1 MHGKVFACLG
11 EFGFRADEFVV
22 GFGFVLVT
30 ALVDLQGEVG
40 RFALHAQEFDFG
52 GDAAFDHGGG
62 AADLFV
68 KDTFALL
75 QAGDGFIQRFAPC
88 FVGAG
93 FAVAQFFGDDVGEFE
108 RFVVGFAAVARQ
120 HGFEVD
126 DFGFAFTQDGGA
138 AGIVDGDEDVTR
150 FDLVAFFDVQL
161 GEDAGVEALD
171 DLQAAAGDDGSLA
184 ARDFFKFVVVGP
196 DDESGEEGSEEE
208 DAPP

>member
-1 MHGKVFACLG
+1 M
-11 EFGFRADEFVV
+11 
-22 GFGFVLVT
+22 
-30 ALVDLQGEVG
+30 
-40 RFALHAQEFDFG
+40 
-52 GDAAFDHGGG
+52 
-62 AADLFV
+62 
-68 KDTFALL
+68 L

-138 AGIVDGDEDVTR
+138 AGIVDGDEDVAR
-150 FDLVAFFDVQL
+150 FDLVAFFDVQF

-171 DLQAAAGDDGSLA
+171 DLQAAAGDDGSLP

-196 DDESGEEGSEEE
+196 DDESGEEGGEEE
-208 DAPP
+208 DAPPQAAMFFFLQGGAEIADEFQVFLRQFLFFSKCHVRLRCFLVCRGRQ